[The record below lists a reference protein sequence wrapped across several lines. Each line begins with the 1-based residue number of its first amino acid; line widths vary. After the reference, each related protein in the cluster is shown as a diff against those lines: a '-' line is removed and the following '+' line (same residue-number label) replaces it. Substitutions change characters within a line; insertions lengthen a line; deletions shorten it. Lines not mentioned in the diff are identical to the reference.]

1 MLVILGYASQF
12 TLTLLLAAAHAT
24 PLLRGGGKENMI
36 QLITPKD
43 QPTSESGD
51 TITASPWE
59 RCETFFYY
67 LGLPVE
73 CPASERVSVVFE
85 R

>member
-1 MLVILGYASQF
+1 
-12 TLTLLLAAAHAT
+12 
-24 PLLRGGGKENMI
+24 MI

-59 RCETFFYY
+59 RCEVTHSAYI
-67 LGLPVE
+67 LLLPRSARGMSRERESE
-73 CPASERVSVVFE
+73 CGV
-85 R
+85 